1 MNFELPDDLKDMRR
15 HVRAFARER
24 IAAVAAELDAEPH
37 FPRATLSEM
46 GAMGLMGVTTPER
59 YGGSGLDTLAYA
71 VLLEEIAAA
80 DASHA
85 TLMAVTNGLPQKML
99 VAYGA
104 DAQKEAYLPRL
115 ASGEWFGAFCLSE
128 PHSGSDAAA
137 LRTRAWREDGGYRL
151 RGTKAWVTGGGEADL
166 YLVLA
171 VTEPDAGARGITA
184 FLVPADAKGLSFGAP
199 ERKMG
204 QHAAITTTVTFDDV
218 QVPEDQRLGAEGEGF
233 VLAMASLDGGRIG
246 IAAQSV
252 GIARAA
258 FEAARDYAD
267 ERQAFGRPVRA
278 FQGVSF
284 PLADMA
290 TRLEA
295 ARLLTWKAAWASDRG
310 FRVTQEASMAKL
322 YASEAA
328 GFVTDAALQVLGG
341 AGYTRDHPVE
351 RYLRDA
357 RVTRIYEGT
366 SEIQRMV
373 IARQIY
379 RERERGAQP

>member
-24 IAAVAAELDAEPH
+24 IAAVAAELDAEPR
-37 FPRATLSEM
+37 FPRATLAEM

-59 YGGSGLDTLAYA
+59 HGGAGLDTLAYA

-115 ASGEWFGAFCLSE
+115 ASGEWYGAFCLSE
-128 PHSGSDAAA
+128 PHAGSDAAA
-137 LRTRAWREDGGYRL
+137 LRTRARREEGGYRL

-184 FLVPADAKGLSFGAP
+184 FLVPAGADGLSFGAP

-218 QVPEDQRLGAEGEGF
+218 LVPDDHRLGAEGEGF

-267 ERQAFGRPVRA
+267 DREAFGRPVRA

-379 RERERGAQP
+379 RDRERGAQP

>member
-15 HVRAFARER
+15 HVRSFARER
-24 IAAVAAELDAEPH
+24 IAAVAAELDDEPR
-37 FPRATLSEM
+37 FPRATLAEM

-59 YGGSGLDTLAYA
+59 YGGAGLDTLAYA

-99 VAYGA
+99 VAYGS

-115 ASGEWFGAFCLSE
+115 ASGEWYGAFCLSE
-128 PHSGSDAAA
+128 PHAGSDAAA

-171 VTEPDAGARGITA
+171 ATEPDAGARGITA
-184 FLVPADAKGLSFGAP
+184 FLVPSDSAGLSFGAP

-204 QHAAITTTVTFDDV
+204 QHAAITTTVTLDDV
-218 QVPEDQRLGAEGEGF
+218 TVPEDHRLGADGEGF

-267 ERQAFGRPVRA
+267 EREAFGRSVRA

-379 RERERGAQP
+379 RDRERGAQP

>member
-1 MNFELPDDLKDMRR
+1 VNFELPDDLKDMRR

-24 IAAVAAELDAEPH
+24 IAAVAAELDADPRY
-37 FPRATLSEM
+37 PRATLAEM

-99 VAYGA
+99 VAYGTEP
-104 DAQKEAYLPRL
+104 QKEAYLPRL
-115 ASGEWFGAFCLSE
+115 ASGAWFGAFCLSE
-128 PHSGSDAAA
+128 PHAGSDAAA

-184 FLVPADAKGLSFGAP
+184 FLVPADADGLSFGAP

-218 QVPEDQRLGAEGEGF
+218 IVPAGDRLGAEGEGF

-258 FEAARDYAD
+258 FAAARDYAD
-267 ERQAFGRPVRA
+267 EREAFGRPVRA

-284 PLADMA
+284 ALADMA

-379 RERERGAQP
+379 RDRERGAQP